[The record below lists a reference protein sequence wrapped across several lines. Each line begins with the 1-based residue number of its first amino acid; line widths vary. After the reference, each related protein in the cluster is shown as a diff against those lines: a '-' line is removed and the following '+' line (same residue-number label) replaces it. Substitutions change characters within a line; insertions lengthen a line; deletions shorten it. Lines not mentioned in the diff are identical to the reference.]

1 MHVALDHCLRT
12 QHTSADQKVVP
23 ASIPYRTNPPPSPAD
38 CLHGKVQ
45 NTPAR
50 GVQPGKQVISRSHWA
65 EIVLTGNAGL
75 YFQYTA
81 VALECDLFPS
91 AAWGAAGGGVSPVG
105 AAVRWWAAGA

>member
-1 MHVALDHCLRT
+1 MHVRSDERIKRGSVLRNYVYLPPTPLHAYTAQKTRPFAL
-12 QHTSADQKVVP
+12 Q
-23 ASIPYRTNPPPSPAD
+23 
-38 CLHGKVQ
+38 
-45 NTPAR
+45 
-50 GVQPGKQVISRSHWA
+50 QVISRSHWA
-65 EIVLTGNAGL
+65 EIFLTGDAGL